1 MTMKPNT
8 SSRPATA
15 LQVEARLRASNAP
28 PPTTDERLRDI
39 AAMGQRINGYVQ
51 FICQIGDLG
60 GTSGEAKETAI
71 AAFHERLATLERQ
84 LRRIHEELQL
94 G

>member
-1 MTMKPNT
+1 MTINPNT
-8 SSRPATA
+8 PSRPEPA

-39 AAMGQRINGYVQ
+39 AAMGQRIHGYVQ
-51 FICQIGDLG
+51 FMCQIGTLA
-60 GTSGEAKETAI
+60 GTSAEAREKAI
-71 AAFHERLATLERQ
+71 AAFHERLAALERQ
-84 LRRIHEELQL
+84 LGRIHDELQL

>member
-1 MTMKPNT
+1 MTLKPNT

-15 LQVEARLRASNAP
+15 LQVEARLRASNAL

-39 AAMGQRINGYVQ
+39 AAMGERIRGYVQ
-51 FICQIGDLG
+51 FMCQVGSLA
-60 GTSGEAKETAI
+60 GTSAEAKATAV
-71 AAFHERLATLERQ
+71 AAFLERLTVLERQ
-84 LRRIHEELQL
+84 LGRIQEDLRL

>member
-1 MTMKPNT
+1 MTLKPNT

-39 AAMGQRINGYVQ
+39 AAMAQRIHGYVQ
-51 FICQIGDLG
+51 FMCQIGDLS

-71 AAFHERLATLERQ
+71 AAFHERLTTLERQ
-84 LRRIHEELQL
+84 LGRIRDELQL

>member
-1 MTMKPNT
+1 MTIKPNT

-39 AAMGQRINGYVQ
+39 AAMGERIHGYIQ

-71 AAFHERLATLERQ
+71 AAFHERLTTLERQ
-84 LRRIHEELQL
+84 LRRIREELQL